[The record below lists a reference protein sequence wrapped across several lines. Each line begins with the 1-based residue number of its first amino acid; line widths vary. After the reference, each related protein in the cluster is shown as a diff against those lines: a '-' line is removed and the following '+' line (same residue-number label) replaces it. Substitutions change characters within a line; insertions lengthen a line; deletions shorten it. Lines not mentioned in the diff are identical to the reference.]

1 MAPQGYPA
9 PASYAPL
16 QEQRRVFSDFPSGD
30 YRGDN
35 RAPLPPQQ
43 MEPLV
48 GVGIV
53 FRRNP
58 QSRAF
63 VVDRM
68 YQDGPALRSQNVA
81 QGDILVTVD
90 QHPVEDVNSQRLHD
104 LIAGRV
110 GSTVT
115 LGLQCDDGKFREV
128 TLRRAHCNNI
138 EPPRRVS
145 SPPSSYAPPSR
156 HRAPQSPIEEA
167 ESSGAEEEEESEAGI
182 GVTFKKLE
190 SGLFF
195 VGKISSGGPAA
206 RMGTQIQIQDILY
219 KVDGAE
225 VKGWDY
231 KELANRIK
239 GPVGSIVTMHFRRS
253 GKPPH
258 KAVVT
263 RGHVSE
269 NPVSMRGK
277 AVKSASSGSS
287 SAKRSVPS
295 KMSPKDGECGIGF
308 AVKSDGDKGFFIS
321 KILPDSPAMECGRLH
336 VGDRVR
342 KIDGHRIEGLSL
354 DRVKSLI
361 LGEEGSAMEL
371 VITDQQDRTSRHTI
385 LRRLVKGS
393 VNSPIRPVKPVAS
406 SRPRSARPPP
416 RDDGDYRAPGG
427 ASYGRP
433 VSGRGYEQHYS
444 PPAYGHPMSMYPPQP
459 MEYYAPPPPPPYA
472 GYPPHDPYRQPVYE
486 QGYTPRGAPYQYP
499 PPHGQMAQ
507 PPPPPS
513 RQYRQDYGPAPS
525 QQPVL
530 SHQDDG
536 YDAVDQD
543 GEAGLWDV

>member
-1 MAPQGYPA
+1 MLLCRSIVFRSRILKGLFPCLEDVVLLSLPPPAVVMAGRMPSRQLDNFSPDRSPLVASQGYPA
-9 PASYAPL
+9 SASFAPH
-16 QEQRRVFSDFPSGD
+16 QDQRRVFSDFPEGD
-30 YRGDN
+30 YRGDH
-35 RAPLPPQQ
+35 RAPVPQQ

-58 QSRAF
+58 QTRAF

-81 QGDILVTVD
+81 QGDVLISVD

-128 TLRRAHCNNI
+128 TLRRAHCTDI
-138 EPPRRVS
+138 EPPRRIS

-156 HRAPQSPIEEA
+156 YKSRLLFLPRASSLLFHRYNAPYSPMEEP
-167 ESSGAEEEEESEAGI
+167 ESSGAEDEEEGDAGI
-182 GVTFKKLE
+182 GITFKKLE

-195 VGKISSGGPAA
+195 VGKIVSGGPAA
-206 RMGTQIQIQDILY
+206 RMGTQIQVQDILY
-219 KVDGAE
+219 KVDNAE

-239 GPVGSIVTMHFRRS
+239 GPAGSVVTMHFRRS
-253 GKPPH
+253 GKAPH
-258 KAVVT
+258 KAIVT
-263 RGHVSE
+263 RGHVTE

-277 AVKSASSGSS
+277 ASKGVRGGASSSSS
-287 SAKRSVPS
+287 SAKRSIQPKFS
-295 KMSPKDGECGIGF
+295 IKDGECGIGF

-342 KIDGHRIEGLSL
+342 KIDGQRIEGMSL

-361 LGEEGSAMEL
+361 LGEEGSAMDI
-371 VITDQQDRTSRHTI
+371 VITDQQ
-385 LRRLVKGS
+385 V
-393 VNSPIRPVKPVAS
+393 RP
-406 SRPRSARPPP
+406 PRSLNCPTSFLLNVYFIRI
-416 RDDGDYRAPGG
+416 AP
-427 ASYGRP
+427 AATPSFV
-433 VSGRGYEQHYS
+433 VSS
-444 PPAYGHPMSMYPPQP
+444 
-459 MEYYAPPPPPPYA
+459 
-472 GYPPHDPYRQPVYE
+472 
-486 QGYTPRGAPYQYP
+486 
-499 PPHGQMAQ
+499 
-507 PPPPPS
+507 
-513 RQYRQDYGPAPS
+513 
-525 QQPVL
+525 
-530 SHQDDG
+530 
-536 YDAVDQD
+536 
-543 GEAGLWDV
+543 EAL

>member
-1 MAPQGYPA
+1 M
-9 PASYAPL
+9 
-16 QEQRRVFSDFPSGD
+16 
-30 YRGDN
+30 N
-35 RAPLPPQQ
+35 
-43 MEPLV
+43 
-48 GVGIV
+48 
-53 FRRNP
+53 
-58 QSRAF
+58 
-63 VVDRM
+63 
-68 YQDGPALRSQNVA
+68 
-81 QGDILVTVD
+81 
-90 QHPVEDVNSQRLHD
+90 
-104 LIAGRV
+104 
-110 GSTVT
+110 
-115 LGLQCDDGKFREV
+115 
-128 TLRRAHCNNI
+128 
-138 EPPRRVS
+138 
-145 SPPSSYAPPSR
+145 R

-277 AVKSASSGSS
+277 AVKSAPSGSS

-371 VITDQQDRTSRHTI
+371 VITDQQVSFLPSHTCGCNLYHLTFSYRTALAAT
-385 LRRLVKGS
+385 LFS
-393 VNSPIRPVKPVAS
+393 VA
-406 SRPRSARPPP
+406 
-416 RDDGDYRAPGG
+416 
-427 ASYGRP
+427 
-433 VSGRGYEQHYS
+433 
-444 PPAYGHPMSMYPPQP
+444 
-459 MEYYAPPPPPPYA
+459 
-472 GYPPHDPYRQPVYE
+472 
-486 QGYTPRGAPYQYP
+486 
-499 PPHGQMAQ
+499 
-507 PPPPPS
+507 
-513 RQYRQDYGPAPS
+513 
-525 QQPVL
+525 L
-530 SHQDDG
+530 SK
-536 YDAVDQD
+536 VP
-543 GEAGLWDV
+543 